1 MQRSYPLCHMVRP
14 RLSGRLLGGG
24 WIALRRTMASDSWG
38 RGDGNSDS
46 NSNSNSNSNWKT
58 NSNTPRAG
66 VPRASAT
73 STVMSDAGAYSRGV
87 NTSAFERRINRED
100 NMWRDQSYIDTKWLN
115 PRDPNAYRPNFRQTE
130 PTSLR
135 KQFMRSPDEI
145 SREVMGRDWEETVRT
160 YKRNAKTIHVGM
172 QPGGARNDNTR
183 NRQQHLQMM
192 HVQQQQE
199 QQQQRNQ
206 KQHQQQQHQQQQH
219 QQQQQQKRNQ
229 QQYNYWGRNVESSPK
244 DQ

>member
-1 MQRSYPLCHMVRP
+1 MQRSSYPLCHIVRP
-14 RLSGRLLGGG
+14 RVCVLLGGG
-24 WIALRRTMASDSWG
+24 WTDLRRTMASDSWG
-38 RGDGNSDS
+38 RGGDGKSESDS
-46 NSNSNSNSNWKT
+46 
-58 NSNTPRAG
+58 PRAG
-66 VPRASAT
+66 VPRSSAT
-73 STVMSDAGAYSRGV
+73 STVLNDAASYSRGV

-115 PRDPNAYRPNFRQTE
+115 PRDPTAYRPNFRQTE

-160 YKRNAKTIHVGM
+160 YKRIAKNKQSADNA
-172 QPGGARNDNTR
+172 R

-192 HVQQQQE
+192 HMQQQQE
-199 QQQQRNQ
+199 QQPKQQQR
-206 KQHQQQQHQQQQH
+206 H
-219 QQQQQQKRNQ
+219 QQQQQQNTKNQ
-229 QQYNYWGRNVESSPK
+229 GHHSSWGRNVESPQ

>member
-1 MQRSYPLCHMVRP
+1 MQRSSFSLCHIVRP

-24 WIALRRTMASDSWG
+24 WMDLRRTMASDSWG
-38 RGDGNSDS
+38 RGAGNSES
-46 NSNSNSNSNWKT
+46 NSNSNSNSNW
-58 NSNTPRAG
+58 NSNSNSNSARAG

-115 PRDPNAYRPNFRQTE
+115 PRDPTAYRPNFRQTE

-160 YKRNAKTIHVGM
+160 YKRNAKNM
-172 QPGGARNDNTR
+172 QPGGARNDGTR

-199 QQQQRNQ
+199 QQQQQQRHPQQN
-206 KQHQQQQHQQQQH
+206 QQQ